1 MSPRD
6 NTTKPEVV
14 DIDFGDADVYARAWS
29 AMAKLQGQ
37 DLGKVPYVTIESTLG
52 LVSTALGVLATYWP
66 VLETVRAAVDLT
78 KTVIVT
84 KENIRKRIAGLRLMQ
99 ADMLCCLFSLRDFKR
114 EDMVID
120 DQMLPGKLEVLCGH
134 IKNDIKRLGNVM
146 ENYVNE
152 NWLGRIL
159 KDKGWKEAVTKC
171 SRIVEDR
178 KKDILQVMALY
189 TAQRADQIASSVKLL
204 APGIANI
211 AIKVEALQALFLPA
225 PDEAE
230 AKEKIEELGGPD
242 ACMQSETKLN
252 DLAKLIPKDEES
264 GRRGA
269 KSVEGRGKLTPAELR
284 RIRTPVEELLE
295 KNLARFESKIDF
307 LVDKAKREHNT
318 IKSVIRRFAG
328 ARPYVRIENPDIK
341 KLWKEMGWGGSI
353 DAHSFVLN
361 LYDYFIDLE
370 RESHVRPGTLL
381 PVSHPESLSSV
392 SPIVKLEI
400 PRSSSPAPSE
410 AGTEEHDE
418 FEGCTTPAAAAE
430 DAWCLNYFN
439 YRTLSTFMEVLD
451 DDMNG
456 LIKIKEVN
464 EFTSG
469 IPEGVTLMQWIVYCA
484 YGWLVATHIYR
495 LRIESII
502 EGILGVSYAKP
513 NTAAVATYTTS
524 LQWIVACL
532 RSLGEPDLEHQQ
544 LLKLTHVVMEKQE
557 QAARAV
563 LEMFNYELEEEDIRT
578 MMDLTVRGGPRAV
591 GRIEGRI
598 LPVIFLVLQQH
609 YRLISLTDRYV
620 LDESVLERA
629 AHTLDCITDLMFNRA
644 AHLMEQFT
652 KLQYDVP
659 KKIQYL
665 ANGMFADV
673 HRHLVATDNK
683 ARLDITNEWCL
694 QWRAGY
700 WLGLSWQLREYDPD
714 FELDPNPGT
723 MYDASLKSSLCAI
736 RAASNADEGYEEV
749 ADWRKSYG
757 VRLVS
762 SLTEQEL
769 SAVHDN
775 ASDNDQAVSH
785 YGIQCDG
792 CLTYPVRGA
801 RFKCID
807 CPDFDY
813 CAVCYTAPSP
823 PLMHPNAIAGQHGPS
838 HRFLWLPCDI
848 PSNIVHTIIYHL
860 RTTPVWNAHPETGTL
875 DPLVEHCLSA
885 DAEAVQQTA
894 RALAEYRRLCLETED
909 DAFGLDVSEALDE
922 LMEQFSALPL
932 AAEYAKS
939 RSHLLLRL
947 RDGVAL
953 QHYCTCDG
961 AACREKENQY
971 VYGQRYKCVDCPDFD
986 YCAVCFAAERTE
998 HEGGCHRFL
1007 LIPHPVPRMTIY
1019 RVITGVKDL
1028 PHDVNPWKLEVTR
1041 SLVVPNNDEG
1051 VREDGGENTKQNRE
1065 DVAVTEDITDTP
1077 QQPTVEIEN
1086 LPLHVC
1092 RGPCNRSLLESG
1104 SPSYRCLSCEAL
1116 NRNAVFGLCSD
1127 CAFGNIT
1134 WDPLPHLATHILAPV
1149 FSDTAPAEVNEDH
1162 YDALISIQKVVD
1174 TITNED
1180 LSKRMDKMEENIAA
1194 LLSMVEKLQEV
1205 VLRIAESRA

>member
-6 NTTKPEVV
+6 NAPKNEAI
-14 DIDFGDADVYARAWS
+14 DIDFGDGDVYARAWT

-52 LVSTALGVLATYWP
+52 LVSTALGVLSTYWP
-66 VLETVRAAVDLT
+66 VLEPVRAAVDFT

-99 ADMLCCLFSLRDFKR
+99 ADMLCSLFSLRDFKR
-114 EDMVID
+114 EDIAID
-120 DQMLPGKLEVLCGH
+120 DQVLPGKLEVLCNH

-171 SRIVEDR
+171 SGIVESR

-225 PDEAE
+225 PDEVDV
-230 AKEKIEELGGPD
+230 KKKIDDLGGPE
-242 ACMQSETKLN
+242 ACMQSEAKLN
-252 DLAKLIPKDEES
+252 DLARFVPKDEES

-269 KSVEGRGKLTPAELR
+269 KSSDGRGKLTPAELR

-318 IKSVIRRFAG
+318 IKSVIKRFAG
-328 ARPYVRIENPDIK
+328 ARPYVRIENPDVK

-370 RESHVRPGTLL
+370 RESHVRHGTLL
-381 PVSHPESLSSV
+381 SVPHPESHNAV
-392 SPIVKLEI
+392 PPTITLEP

-418 FEGCTTPAAAAE
+418 FEGCTTPSAAAE

-439 YRTLSTFMEVLD
+439 YRTLSTFVEVLD

-464 EFTSG
+464 EFTRG
-469 IPEGVTLMQWIVYCA
+469 IPEGVSLMQWIVYCA
-484 YGWLVATHIYR
+484 YGWLVATHVYR
-495 LRIESII
+495 LRIESLI
-502 EGILGVSYAKP
+502 EGILNVNYARP
-513 NTAAVATYTTS
+513 NTAAVATYTAS
-524 LQWIVACL
+524 LQWVVACL

-544 LLKLTHVVMEKQE
+544 LLKLTHCVMENQE
-557 QAARAV
+557 QAARSV

-578 MMDLTVRGGPRAV
+578 MMDLTIRGGPRAI

-609 YRLISLTDRYV
+609 YRLISLADRYV
-620 LDESVLERA
+620 LDESLLERA
-629 AHTLDCITDLMFNRA
+629 AHTLDCITDLMFSRA
-644 AHLMEQFT
+644 GYLEEHFT
-652 KLQYDVP
+652 RLQHDVP
-659 KKIQYL
+659 KKIQYV
-665 ANGMFADV
+665 ANGMFAEIR
-673 HRHLVATDNK
+673 RHFTAPDNQ
-683 ARLDITNEWCL
+683 ARLQITNEWCL
-694 QWRAGY
+694 EWRAGY

-714 FELDPNPGT
+714 FELNPNAGMAYHP
-723 MYDASLKSSLCAI
+723 SLKSSLCAI
-736 RAASNADEGYEEV
+736 RAAGDVDEGYEEV
-749 ADWRKSYG
+749 ADWRKLYG

-762 SLTEQEL
+762 SMTEQEL
-769 SAVHDN
+769 STAD
-775 ASDNDQAVSH
+775 ASAAAGDQDVSH

-792 CLTYPVRGA
+792 CLTYPVHGA

-813 CAVCYTAPSP
+813 CATCHAAPSP
-823 PLMHPNAIAGQHGPS
+823 PLMHPNAVAGQHGPT
-838 HRFLWLPCDI
+838 HRFLWLPCGI
-848 PSNIVHTIIYHL
+848 PSSIIHTIIYYL
-860 RTTPVWNAHPETGTL
+860 RTTPVEGAHPEMGPL
-875 DPLVEHCLSA
+875 DPLIEHCLSA
-885 DAEAVQQTA
+885 SVNAVQQTA
-894 RALAEYRRLCLETED
+894 RALAGYRRLCLDCD
-909 DAFGLDVSEALDE
+909 DDTFGLGASEALDG
-922 LMEQFSALPL
+922 LMVQFLALPL
-932 AAEYAKS
+932 AAEYAMS
-939 RSHLLLRL
+939 RSDLLLRL
-947 RDGVAL
+947 RDKVAL

-961 AACREKENQY
+961 AICREKDNQY
-971 VYGQRYKCVDCPDFD
+971 VHGHRYKCVDCLDFD
-986 YCAVCFAAERTE
+986 YCAECFAAERAI
-998 HEGGCHRFL
+998 HEGGQHRFL
-1007 LIPHPVPRMTIY
+1007 LMAYPIPRMIIH
-1019 RVITGVKDL
+1019 RVITGVKNLSD
-1028 PHDVNPWKLEVTR
+1028 DADPWKLEVITPP
-1041 SLVVPNNDEG
+1041 VVASEEEEEADNAEQ
-1051 VREDGGENTKQNRE
+1051 DGEKE
-1065 DVAVTEDITDTP
+1065 SADAEDTP
-1077 QQPTVEIEN
+1077 DTPREPSTEVEN
-1086 LPLHVC
+1086 PLPHVC
-1092 RGPCNRSLLESG
+1092 RGTCNRPLPQSG

-1116 NRNAVFGLCSD
+1116 NRGAVFGLCSD
-1127 CAFGNIT
+1127 CAFGDIT
-1134 WDPLPHLATHILAPV
+1134 WDPLPHIATHILAPV
-1149 FSDTAPAEVNEDH
+1149 FSDAVPTEGDEDH
-1162 YDALISIQKVVD
+1162 EGALVGIREVAKIV
-1174 TITNED
+1174 TNED
-1180 LSKRMDKMEENIAA
+1180 LSKRMDRMEENMTA
-1194 LLSMVEKLQEV
+1194 LLSMVEKLQDV
-1205 VLRIAESRA
+1205 VLRLVENRA